1 MILFFDTSALVKFFH
16 IEEGTEIVTEL
27 LNNQEN
33 EIWVLELVKM
43 EFISA
48 LHRRFRNKEINEE
61 MLAEATKGFEEELS
75 RFNIEP
81 LSQIVVKE
89 GEELLKKYGKEYG
102 LRTLDAL
109 HIGCYS
115 LISEEDWSF
124 VSTDGNLCAVAEFMG
139 QKVINPLRMRK

>member
-16 IEEGTEIVTEL
+16 IEKGSEIVTEL

-33 EIWVLELVKM
+33 EIWVLELVRL

-48 LHRRFRNKEINEE
+48 LHRRYRNKEINEE
-61 MLAEATKGFEEELS
+61 MLLEAIQGFEEEFS

-81 LSQIVVKE
+81 LGHAIVKE
-89 GEELLKKYGKEYG
+89 GEDLLKKHGRDYG

-109 HIGCYS
+109 HLGCFS
-115 LISEEDWSF
+115 LISENNWCF
-124 VSTDGNLCAVAEFMG
+124 VSMDENLCTVAEYIG
-139 QKVINPLRMRK
+139 ARVINPLRKI